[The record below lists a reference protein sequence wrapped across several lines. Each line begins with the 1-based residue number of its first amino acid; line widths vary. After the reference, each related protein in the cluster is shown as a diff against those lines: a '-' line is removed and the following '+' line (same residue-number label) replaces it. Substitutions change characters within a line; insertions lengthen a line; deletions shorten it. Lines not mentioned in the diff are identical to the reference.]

1 MTWWWLLPISPVR
14 TPSIYCNHNR
24 CGGVLDMSWDSSRFW
39 FLFRI
44 YLDYFF
50 YRFTYRIFVF
60 TMENLKKTG
69 TGLSVKHVIVTA
81 MLFMMIGT
89 AIELYLLD
97 HYEGLLQLI
106 PLVCIGGSFILAVT
120 LIFRRDRLLQGL
132 FKLLLILT
140 GFSGGYGAYL
150 HLQANYEFE
159 QEMKPTADRWDLI
172 VESLSG
178 ALPSLAP
185 FSMMVLALIGYSY
198 LILLNQ
204 ER

>member
-1 MTWWWLLPISPVR
+1 
-14 TPSIYCNHNR
+14 
-24 CGGVLDMSWDSSRFW
+24 
-39 FLFRI
+39 
-44 YLDYFF
+44 
-50 YRFTYRIFVF
+50 
-60 TMENLKKTG
+60 MENLKG
-69 TGLSVKHVIVTA
+69 TRKGLSVKHVIVTA